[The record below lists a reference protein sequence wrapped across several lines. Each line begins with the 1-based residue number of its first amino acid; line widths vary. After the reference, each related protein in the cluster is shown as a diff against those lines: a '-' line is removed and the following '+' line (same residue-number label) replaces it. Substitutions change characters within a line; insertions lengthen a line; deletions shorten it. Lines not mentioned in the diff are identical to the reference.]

1 MEDSFK
7 RVLTSIKKYKDRK
20 DECDYYNWK
29 KKNKYEINMLY
40 KIIIRFRNDSN
51 LEILNLMKYED
62 WCYFLYTNK

>member
-1 MEDSFK
+1 MDDSFK
-7 RVLTSIKKYKDRK
+7 RVLKSIKKYKDRK
-20 DECDYYNWK
+20 DECDYYSWK

-62 WCYFLYTNK
+62 WCYFLYKNK

>member
-20 DECDYYNWK
+20 EEYDYYSWK
-29 KKNKYEINMLY
+29 KKNKHEINMLY
-40 KIIIRFRNDSN
+40 KIIIRFRNDSD